1 VLNIIWALT
10 LFFAVAGASDAAEV
24 CDSHGFMTESQMSP
38 DMIPD
43 VSLFTEDSGR
53 ACAES
58 PRHCAPCLLNT
69 ALESSPRARHFHPRV
84 GKLAWRPQTPLIDD
98 QSPLPDPPPPRI

>member
-24 CDSHGFMTESQMSP
+24 CDSHAYMPESQLIP
-38 DMIPD
+38 DMIPT

-53 ACAES
+53 ACADS
-58 PRHCAPCLLNT
+58 APHCAPCLLNT
-69 ALESSPRARHFHPRV
+69 ALESSPRARHFLPRAA
-84 GKLAWRPQTPLIDD
+84 KLAWTPQTPLIDD